1 MASRA
6 GREESERGVSGKV
19 GDVVLN
25 EKTGSVRN
33 TDAVCTRKMG
43 EHCYRPPQRV

>member
-6 GREESERGVSGKV
+6 GREENERGVSRKV

-25 EKTGSVRN
+25 EKTGSVKN